1 MRLLGE
7 AREAETAAAT
17 ARATAREASLAEKL
31 EASETA
37 LARAE
42 AKMVRVARD
51 LAEAEDEL
59 EARDAAEASRLEGLA
74 VGPTTARRSRTDD
87 DGGARARRRD
97 ARSPSREASR
107 ASFAPDASKP
117 ASGADHDIF
126 SKVRNNRHGE
136 VEALL
141 ASGAVSPNAR
151 DGRGN
156 TILVVAA
163 QNNRKR
169 AAKAAVRAGVP
180 LDARNAKGNTAMH
193 FALAYG
199 YRDVAEYLVR
209 KGADPTVT
217 NDEGLRPDQGLTVAK
232 QKKETPPG
240 DG

>member
-1 MRLLGE
+1 MR
-7 AREAETAAAT
+7 
-17 ARATAREASLAEKL
+17 ASPKI
-31 EASETA
+31 
-37 LARAE
+37 
-42 AKMVRVARD
+42 AKVVAQVLRLPDVDVDKGDSGQDTLIVRVVT
-51 LAEAEDEL
+51 EDGM
-59 EARDAAEASRLEGLA
+59 EGY
-74 VGPTTARRSRTDD
+74 
-87 DGGARARRRD
+87 
-97 ARSPSREASR
+97 
-107 ASFAPDASKP
+107 
-117 ASGADHDIF
+117 
-126 SKVRNNRHGE
+126 GE

-199 YRDVAEYLVR
+199 YRDIAEYLVR